1 MSLDYCKEVGI
12 GITQEQAQRLA
23 CPRAL
28 TPQQQER
35 MSWYHCLYN
44 LPFNRILM
52 LTKRGYL
59 SKIL

>member
-1 MSLDYCKEVGI
+1 MPLNYCKEVGI

-28 TPQQQER
+28 TPQQQEL
-35 MSWYHCLYN
+35 MSWHYCLYH

-52 LTKRGYL
+52 LSKRGYL
-59 SKIL
+59 PKSY